1 MSLDTIFNQVACGLL
16 GEVSTPVGMGSV
28 HVDFFLVFPFSH
40 GCFSRAG
47 VCRSLIES
55 VLQEKYGD
63 VERITLQGQ
72 VAYKL
77 DLQIQLEE
85 WVKRGLVP
93 IVPPPTPGDLEH
105 VQDFLF
111 SPFVASQFQR
121 NVGFRGHLM
130 FLSIWADGGRAF
142 PTQRGGDVKSIWAV
156 MVIFFGSLSFSKI
169 TRRRPES

>member
-1 MSLDTIFNQVACGLL
+1 MRS
-16 GEVSTPVGMGSV
+16 VS
-28 HVDFFLVFPFSH
+28 VDFFLVFPFSH

-47 VCRSLIES
+47 VFRSLIES

-72 VAYKL
+72 VVYKL

-85 WVKRGLVP
+85 RVKRGLVP

-111 SPFVASQFQR
+111 CTFVASQFK
-121 NVGFRGHLM
+121 GTLDSEG
-130 FLSIWADGGRAF
+130 
-142 PTQRGGDVKSIWAV
+142 T
-156 MVIFFGSLSFSKI
+156 
-169 TRRRPES
+169 